1 MREHA
6 TTHMQYID
14 GEIQTWRSYFKNSS
28 IRIWIFMTQQQEKVT
43 EKATKWIKMKRC
55 VGIHSSEMT
64 SSPKRK
70 RMGDRP
76 IFQQVSPSTAIPT
89 LSDCYKGL
97 QLTFPSVLL
106 CSEPALAVSPSNALR
121 SHPAKLPLTDLHTH
135 VCIYSIFG
143 GY

>member
-1 MREHA
+1 MDFYDA
-6 TTHMQYID
+6 TA
-14 GEIQTWRSYFKNSS
+14 GK
-28 IRIWIFMTQQQEKVT
+28 
-43 EKATKWIKMKRC
+43 KATKWIKMKQC

-97 QLTFPSVLL
+97 QLTFPSVSL
-106 CSEPALAVSPSNALR
+106 CSGPTLAVSPSNAVR
-121 SHPAKLPLTDLHTH
+121 SRPAKLLLSDLCTH